1 MDEWTSAEVA
11 LVEIDKMIKNIE
23 DGKEMPNELVNELVK
38 YASKMNCDT
47 IKLKEEFK
55 KLEEEFKKLGEKIG

>member
-23 DGKEMPNELVNELVK
+23 GGKEMPNELVNELVK
-38 YASKMNCDT
+38 YASTMKCDT
-47 IKLKEEFK
+47 VKLK
-55 KLEEEFKKLGEKIG
+55 EEFKKLGEKIG